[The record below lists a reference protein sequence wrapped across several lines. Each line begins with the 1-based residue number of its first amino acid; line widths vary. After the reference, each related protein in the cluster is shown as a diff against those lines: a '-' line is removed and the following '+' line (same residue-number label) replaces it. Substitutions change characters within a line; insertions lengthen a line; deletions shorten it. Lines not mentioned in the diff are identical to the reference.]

1 MNRSPAPVAS
11 ATSAGRA
18 ATATV
23 RPSGSAA
30 IEPNAPRVTTT
41 VVPRDA
47 RWAAAEPASARPVS
61 RLASRSL
68 RIRAWMS
75 SSDGS
80 GPPFEHVDLGIAD
93 DGVDARER
101 RHPWQQGRRRQV
113 DDDGPRG
120 DAREGLDVD
129 RRRGHHRDER
139 TVTTRRQGDRDGR
152 DVGGAPDPRD
162 AGIGHQLGE
171 ESARRVVAARRTD
184 DRGESES
191 TEGVRHIG
199 DPARNDDKA
208 GGVLLR
214 PGDGDRGQAAEDQVE
229 VWIGDAGDV
238 DRQLRGLRCRRIGR
252 GQAIQCVHFHG
263 AERGPTMNQG
273 QGTDEIDGADR
284 RAGRRDVHGEDLPS
298 VQVLRR
304 IEADILTGRLKPG
317 SRLAPERELGARL
330 GVARNTLRRALT
342 ELGAKGLIQARGRGG
357 WVIVGPSVTER
368 IEGPPSLTE
377 WAARHGYVVTSQVVT
392 ARVRT
397 VASAEAADLRITMSS
412 KIFELE
418 RIRYIEG
425 VPLSFDR
432 SVLHPRLIPVLKGVD
447 FASRSLFGTIRER
460 AGVIAS
466 RAEVVVHAVPATE
479 RAASLLTIAKGE
491 PLLQLYEMT
500 YDQYDEPFETA
511 NLLNRGDRYAFA
523 TTLTA
528 GVGSPRVAL

>member
-1 MNRSPAPVAS
+1 
-11 ATSAGRA
+11 
-18 ATATV
+18 
-23 RPSGSAA
+23 
-30 IEPNAPRVTTT
+30 
-41 VVPRDA
+41 
-47 RWAAAEPASARPVS
+47 
-61 RLASRSL
+61 
-68 RIRAWMS
+68 
-75 SSDGS
+75 
-80 GPPFEHVDLGIAD
+80 
-93 DGVDARER
+93 
-101 RHPWQQGRRRQV
+101 
-113 DDDGPRG
+113 
-120 DAREGLDVD
+120 
-129 RRRGHHRDER
+129 
-139 TVTTRRQGDRDGR
+139 
-152 DVGGAPDPRD
+152 
-162 AGIGHQLGE
+162 
-171 ESARRVVAARRTD
+171 
-184 DRGESES
+184 
-191 TEGVRHIG
+191 
-199 DPARNDDKA
+199 
-208 GGVLLR
+208 
-214 PGDGDRGQAAEDQVE
+214 
-229 VWIGDAGDV
+229 
-238 DRQLRGLRCRRIGR
+238 
-252 GQAIQCVHFHG
+252 
-263 AERGPTMNQG
+263 MNQG
-273 QGTDEIDGADR
+273 QGTDEVDGAGR
-284 RAGRRDVHGEDLPS
+284 REGRRDVHGEDLPS

-377 WAARHGYVVTSQVVT
+377 WAARHGYVVTSQVVA

-397 VASAEAADLRITMSS
+397 VTSAEAADLRITMSS

-418 RIRYIEG
+418 RIRFIEG

-528 GVGSPRVAL
+528 GVGSPRLAL